1 MVGCDRSTLAS
12 MSQAHM
18 PTDFSIEQQPFSFSR
33 ERMRRRVGSAIAERT
48 VFNSVAIG
56 SHQCTDYI
64 DGCQYKIS
72 RGSAGRALGRILS
85 KGAYVRRQRTKATRT
100 RDEGSGTAS
109 PRPGP
114 HAEVAGAA
122 LRLSPAARSCHLGV
136 PRLRARGSSTQAD
149 LGRLQSPAPVDSHPR
164 LPLCDSLEP
173 L

>member
-48 VFNSVAIG
+48 VFNSVSID
-56 SHQCTDYI
+56 SHQYTDYI
-64 DGCQYKIS
+64 DSCQYKIS

-85 KGAYVRRQRTKATRT
+85 KGAYVRRQRTQATRT

-122 LRLSPAARSCHLGV
+122 LRLSPD
-136 PRLRARGSSTQAD
+136 LRPDNLAVQSLRPRGSSAKAD
-149 LGRLQSPAPVDSHPR
+149 LGRIQPFAEDEGHPR
-164 LPLCDSLEP
+164 LPLRHP